1 MLSPDGEWLWNGS
14 EWIPSP
20 PTKTATVKLQPLP
33 NLGTAYVLNF
43 FFPGIGMLYLG
54 RPTEGIII
62 YSFFLFFSVLG
73 IIFQIPFFLLVTVL
87 LMIGAVVDTKQEYSK
102 AIRRIND

>member
-20 PTKTATVKLQPLP
+20 PTKTATVRLQPLP

-62 YSFFLFFSVLG
+62 YFLFLFFSVLSFFAMP
-73 IIFQIPFFLLVTVL
+73 IILIAVL
-87 LMIGAVVDTKQEYSK
+87 LMIGAVADTKQEYSK